1 MPNLTYEAYLDEVAT
16 LLTELYD
23 LDDAVA
29 IQLVVDAQAREYFSP
44 HDDHPAMRT
53 LTRAREDAVA
63 LYKAGQSK
71 LKPPAKSA
79 ARPGPKSSA
88 RPAAKSATRP
98 AAKPAPQG
106 LRKNTKPR

>member
-29 IQLVVDAQAREYFSP
+29 IQLVVDAQANEYFSP
-44 HDDHPAMRT
+44 HDDHPAMRS
-53 LTRAREDAVA
+53 LARAKEDAVA
-63 LYKAGQSK
+63 LYKAGK
-71 LKPPAKSA
+71 PNLKPPAKA
-79 ARPGPKSSA
+79 PARPGPTSSA
-88 RPAAKSATRP
+88 RPAAKS

>member
-29 IQLVVDAQAREYFSP
+29 IKLVVDAQAHDYFSP

-53 LTRAREDAVA
+53 LARAKEDAAA
-63 LYKAGQSK
+63 LYKAGKPKPGPQA
-71 LKPPAKSA
+71 KPP
-79 ARPGPKSSA
+79 A
-88 RPAAKSATRP
+88 RPAAKSPARP
-98 AAKPAPQG
+98 ASKPAAPG